1 MKVLEIDCS
10 VREAGSVSRQL
21 TAEFIA
27 RLKGRYPDLDHHT
40 RDVGLNP
47 PQHPTAA
54 FMWANYTPPNERT
67 AEMESVL
74 AASDELIEELAAADG
89 IVLGCPIYNF
99 TVPSSFKAYVDS
111 IVRTGR
117 TFAFDPQTFTFSPLL
132 SGQKA
137 VVISPSAGN
146 YAPGTPA
153 AASDFCTPYV
163 RSILAFIGITDVE
176 IINVPDQFM
185 PEEIRLKSMDAAR
198 NRLLEVAATW

>member
-1 MKVLEIDCS
+1 MKILEIDCS

-27 RLKGRYPDLDHHT
+27 RLKARHPDLEHQT

-47 PQHPTAA
+47 PPHPTAA
-54 FMWANYTPPNERT
+54 FTWANYTPPAERT
-67 AEMESVL
+67 AEMQSVL
-74 AASDELIEELAAADG
+74 APSDELIEELAAAEC

-99 TVPSSFKAYVDS
+99 TVPSGSKAYIDS
-111 IVRTGR
+111 VVRTGR
-117 TFAFDPQTFTFSPLL
+117 TFAFDPQTFAFTPLL

-146 YAPGTPA
+146 YTPGIPA
-153 AASDFCTPYV
+153 AAWDFCTPYV

-185 PEEIRLKSMDAAR
+185 SEEIRLKSMDAAR
-198 NRLLEVAATW
+198 NKLLRVAATW